1 MIFLLPEKHKR
12 QFDESFNIVKKSS
25 TPFKEILGKGDLTD
39 YAIMEEDK
47 AISFDNIF
55 QLKVN
60 VKHSGS
66 FTFLFKKEGFDKE
79 GLINQI
85 LPLKEMPIKSEEEV
99 HNKITTLFSV
109 VKESSPICV
118 MYSPNGKNSVSVDA
132 LKKFSEGFVTFYIQP
147 NQEEEAKETSFKFEN
162 PFKVIAKEKFH
173 FLFAFVASFLI
184 GFALSSAIFNIY
196 AKNMIYIFFF
206 ICAFGGMFLNAF
218 IYYDTT
224 KAHRLISMYGILTII
239 LSLVGFGA
247 SIGGYILYKS
257 LAKDAPKVLPSM
269 MLIILVIALGILI
282 SALASLIIK
291 LITKKKKVR
300 K

>member
-47 AISFDNIF
+47 AISFENIF

-85 LPLKEMPIKSEEEV
+85 LPLKEMPIKTEEEV
-99 HNKITTLFSV
+99 HNKIATLFSV

-118 MYSPNGKNSVSVDA
+118 MYSPNGKNSISVDA
-132 LKKFSEGFVTFYIQP
+132 LKILSEGFVTFYIQP

-173 FLFAFVASFLI
+173 FLFSFVATFLI
-184 GFALSSAIFNIY
+184 GFTSSIAIYNIY
-196 AKNMIYIFFF
+196 ASNMIYIFFF
-206 ICAFGGMFLNAF
+206 ICALAGMVLNAF

-224 KAHRLISMYGILTII
+224 KAHKLVSMYGVLTI
-239 LSLVGFGA
+239 LCSLIGFGG
-247 SIGGYILYKS
+247 SIGGYILFKN
-257 LAKDAPKVLPSM
+257 LNKDAPKVLPKM
-269 MLIILVIALGILI
+269 WLILLVILCLCVI
-282 SALASLIIK
+282 SAFASLLIK
-291 LITKKKKVR
+291 LIKKKKVR